1 MDSHRHPRLHA
12 DDFLRVDKKEEACA
26 GKTEL
31 SPELNELALSDA
43 LVDAKGIGMHQM
55 LTALPLRNGF
65 FHAAHRAPYRSLTQH
80 TLR

>member
-1 MDSHRHPRLHA
+1 MHSHRHPRLHA

-43 LVDAKGIGMHQM
+43 LVDAKGTECTHRSQHWFFC
-55 LTALPLRNGF
+55 LW
-65 FHAAHRAPYRSLTQH
+65 FHAVSAPYRSLTQH
-80 TLR
+80 TLG

>member
-43 LVDAKGIGMHQM
+43 LVDAKGMNAPIAHSF
-55 LTALPLRNGF
+55 APAHRF
-65 FHAAHRAPYRSLTQH
+65 FSHAHRAPYRSLTQH